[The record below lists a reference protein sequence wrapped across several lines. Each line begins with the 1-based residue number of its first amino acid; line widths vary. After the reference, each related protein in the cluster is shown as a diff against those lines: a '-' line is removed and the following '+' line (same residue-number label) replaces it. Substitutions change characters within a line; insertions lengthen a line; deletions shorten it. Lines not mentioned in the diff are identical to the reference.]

1 MITCV
6 ILGDNNSYLPS
17 STVDASLCVSQKVA
31 YHQISQKPNACAS
44 IIPFNKQ
51 ERHLSVPLLLRIMT
65 FLSLWNQR
73 ITKPKQFPN
82 FSTMS
87 LVITGLWICLRKQI
101 DLVIQM
107 SSMIFFST
115 VLPKKRTE
123 PNSVFFFEW
132 ALFSARWR
140 ALGAK
145 FHRWMWKSRLQ
156 FESSVLQRS
165 VKHISKY

>member
-132 ALFSARWR
+132 ALFSAR
-140 ALGAK
+140 
-145 FHRWMWKSRLQ
+145 
-156 FESSVLQRS
+156 
-165 VKHISKY
+165 